1 METLIHIKVS
11 GTPREIGFQ
20 QGQVMADRIQSAW
33 EFYSG
38 KLFGGQTA
46 FIEAYGNKYLTAIGA
61 FSGSYAEEIEAMAD
75 GAKMQP
81 WQIAAMNARTE
92 LFHRLLEGVS
102 VNECTAAYFPERGV
116 LGQNWDWME
125 ELEPL
130 VVVLEIERED
140 GHRILQMTEPGII
153 GKIGL
158 NSKGIGVCLNI
169 LMGGASPVSV
179 PVHILLRSVLDGE
192 DLHAIY
198 STFTQITH
206 GTYSNILAADEKGRH
221 IDMEFSGTK
230 MEAVDYAS
238 HSPLHTNHFLG
249 EEGKALNSGHDLLN
263 ENSLIRYDRGR
274 RLIDAMGRTP
284 GVPELKSVLMDAE
297 NRENSICVEYKPLF
311 GLNVGTVSSVIM
323 DLPGKTMHV
332 TCGNPRKSSYS
343 TFSL

>member
-1 METLIHIKVS
+1 VETLIHIKVS

-46 FIEAYGNKYLTAIGA
+46 FIEAYGKKYLTAIGE
-61 FSGSYAEEIEAMAD
+61 FSRGYAEEIDAMAD

-81 WQIAAMNARTE
+81 WQIAAMNALTE
-92 LFHRLLEGVS
+92 LFRRLLEGVS
-102 VNECTAAYFPERGV
+102 VNECTAAYFSERRV

-192 DLHAIY
+192 DLDTIY
-198 STFTQITH
+198 GTFTRITH
-206 GTYSNILAADEKGRH
+206 GTYSNILAADEKGKY
-221 IDMEFSGTK
+221 INMEFSGTK
-230 MEAVDYAS
+230 MAAVNYAS
-238 HSPLHTNHFLG
+238 RIPLHTNHFLG
-249 EEGKALNSGHDLLN
+249 EEGKVLNSGRDLLN

-274 RLIDAMGRTP
+274 RLIDDMGRTP

-297 NRENSICVEYKPLF
+297 NGGSSICVEYKPLF

-332 TCGNPRKSSYS
+332 TCGNPRKSSYNV
-343 TFSL
+343 FSL